1 MMKTRTGE
9 EPVEHA
15 FTGGLLGLVAFVV
28 LDVCWFVMNHG
39 VGPMSIASR
48 LLGPPIFAFGGALLF
63 SLAAP
68 VLKRLRLDPAPVSTT
83 VAPFV
88 YDARFA
94 PSLDARDA
102 RWTRRSQGQA
112 RSGAAGG
119 VWQPGGF
126 PGQTSV
132 PALQPGFVASFL
144 G

>member
-68 VLKRLRLDPAPVSTT
+68 VLKRLRLDPAPVRIRKPLRGHDGDWEPSGQKIPR
-83 VAPFV
+83 VYLDNVMILPFS
-88 YDARFA
+88 
-94 PSLDARDA
+94 PSR
-102 RWTRRSQGQA
+102 QMFI
-112 RSGAAGG
+112 AGTD
-119 VWQPGGF
+119 P
-126 PGQTSV
+126 
-132 PALQPGFVASFL
+132 SFRHRP
-144 G
+144 